1 MTGLTPDGKNVNTLF
16 QYDAILTVK
25 YRNKVVKAP
34 LQVSTRGAGI
44 FNSVFVIQLD
54 SALSCNYELDRKF
67 AAK

>member
-1 MTGLTPDGKNVNTLF
+1 MTGLTPDGKNINTLF

-44 FNSVFVIQLD
+44 LNFVFVIPID
-54 SALSCNYELDRKF
+54 SALFCDSAFGRKYTMG
-67 AAK
+67 